1 MTPTD
6 SAEKVV
12 AEWRAAMEGV
22 TPGPWR
28 PSRYGFQVVSD
39 YPEPAWQSVVELTT
53 IARSEPNVEREMLA
67 QKTIANWL
75 ARCSPSGI
83 SGLLALIESQR
94 ATIERVERERDVARH
109 TAKNWE
115 GLWEIRRDGELAAE
129 ARVTALEA
137 EKAVAGWQDISTA
150 PKTGAVIIV
159 CGCSFGPPVRTA
171 YWGAGR
177 YLGRKKGFEQ
187 AWVTNPGHSCDPQFW
202 MPMPEPKPSPA
213 ARR

>member
-67 QKTIANWL
+67 QKTVANWL

-83 SGLLALIESQR
+83 SGLLDLLESQR
-94 ATIERVERERDVARH
+94 ATIERQDDELIGERWHADEAARQRDVWKAR
-109 TAKNWE
+109 AE
-115 GLWEIRRDGELAAE
+115 AAE
-129 ARVTALEA
+129 ARVTAMEA
-137 EKAVAGWQDISTA
+137 EKAERSEALDGIYTYCNDTLSGRVDGGPDDRGWQRE
-150 PKTGAVIIV
+150 AVIRARNLARPFARPDIEAAIRAQ
-159 CGCSFGPPVRTA
+159 SP
-171 YWGAGR
+171 
-177 YLGRKKGFEQ
+177 L
-187 AWVTNPGHSCDPQFW
+187 PQHGG
-202 MPMPEPKPSPA
+202 E
-213 ARR
+213 R